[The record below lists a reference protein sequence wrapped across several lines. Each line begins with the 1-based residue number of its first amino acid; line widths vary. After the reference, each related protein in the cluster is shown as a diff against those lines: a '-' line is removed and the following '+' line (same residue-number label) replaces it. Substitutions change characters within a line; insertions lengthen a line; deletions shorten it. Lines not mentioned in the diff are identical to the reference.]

1 VVVVGVEHG
10 SCAEAAGIREGDILV
25 AVQGEDVKWDTTKQV
40 FNKIME
46 AENILTVTVVSLRKH
61 VLSDE
66 NNEDKKR
73 SLEKLDEEPIPL
85 SSIVKL
91 RFKQNTTRSS
101 FSSSTISSIS
111 SISAG
116 RKKRPWSV
124 IHILDYL

>member
-1 VVVVGVEHG
+1 MVLQ
-10 SCAEAAGIREGDILV
+10 AAGVREGDILV
-25 AVQGEDVKWDTTKQV
+25 AVQGEDVKWDTMKQV
-40 FNKIME
+40 FNKIMK
-46 AENILTVTVVSLRKH
+46 AENILTIKVVSLRKH

-66 NNEDKKR
+66 NKEDKKR
-73 SLEKLDEEPIPL
+73 SLEKLDEEPTPL
-85 SSIVKL
+85 STVVKM
-91 RFKQNTTRSS
+91 RIKQNTTRSS